1 MNNQIYDL
9 IIIGAGPAG
18 MTSAIYAARAGL
30 NVLMLDRGAPGG
42 QMLNTYE
49 IENYTG
55 FEKITGQELSERMF
69 NHTQTLGVKYRYGD
83 VQSIKDEDKI
93 KVVQTDEAVYKGLA
107 VIIATGTVNRRLGV
121 PGEDELAGRGVS
133 WCAVCDGAFFRDR
146 DVVVIG
152 GGNSALEESLY
163 LANFCRKV
171 TIIHRRQSFRAD
183 LIVQER
189 VKKNPKIGFELNAV
203 VTRFNK
209 VNNRLGSVTVKNVL
223 TDEEKEL
230 PCDGAFIYVGQD
242 PVTNMFKDLIQ
253 LNEQGY
259 IIVNDKQET
268 NVKGI
273 FAAGDVCAKELRQIL
288 TATSDGAIAAQNA
301 IKYIETI
308 KEQ

>member
-1 MNNQIYDL
+1 MNNNIYDL

-55 FEKITGQELSERMF
+55 FEKITGQELSMKMF
-69 NHTQTLGVKYRYGD
+69 NHTQSLGVKYSYGD
-83 VQSIKDEDKI
+83 VQGIKDEGKI
-93 KVVQTDEAVYKGLA
+93 KFVQTEDNTYQALA
-107 VIIATGTVNRRLGV
+107 VIIATGTINRRLEV

-152 GGNSALEESLY
+152 GGNSALEEALY

-171 TIIHRRQSFRAD
+171 TIIHRRKEFRAD
-183 LIVQER
+183 LIAQER
-189 VKKNPKIGFELNAV
+189 VNKHPKIDFELDAV
-203 VTRFNK
+203 VVRFNK
-209 VNNRLGSVTVKNVL
+209 VNNKLGSVTVKNVL
-223 TDEEKEL
+223 TGEEKDLLCE
-230 PCDGAFIYVGQD
+230 GAFIYVGQD
-242 PVTNMFKDLIQ
+242 PVTSMFKDLIA
-253 LNEQGY
+253 LDERGF
-259 IIVNDKQET
+259 IIVNEKLET
-268 NVKGI
+268 NVQGI
-273 FAAGDVCAKELRQIL
+273 YAAGDVCSKELRQIL

-301 IKYIETI
+301 IKYIDNL
-308 KEQ
+308 KSN